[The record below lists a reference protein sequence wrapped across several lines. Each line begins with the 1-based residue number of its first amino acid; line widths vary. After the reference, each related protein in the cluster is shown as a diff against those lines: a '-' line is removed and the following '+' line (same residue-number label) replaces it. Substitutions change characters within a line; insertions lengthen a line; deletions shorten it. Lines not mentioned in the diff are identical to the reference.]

1 VATEG
6 ETIMTRVERILCP
19 VDFSEGSRHAIDQA
33 VALAHWYGA
42 AVTALY
48 VCPPLA
54 LAPYIDSR
62 VYPLG
67 LGRPKE
73 DLERLRRE
81 LEQFVQQEGGGPA
94 VTTVVKEGLITGE
107 ILRYIESVR
116 ADLLV
121 MGTHGRSGFER
132 FMLGSVAE
140 SVLRQAP
147 CPVLTVPPRAPDVVP
162 MGPTVYRR
170 VLCGIDYS
178 ACSLKA
184 LDYAASLAHRGD
196 AELIVVNV
204 LEPILDYVAA
214 TVADIDNTTLRTA
227 AERQLGRVVK
237 ERTLGRQGVTPML
250 VAGHPAP
257 MILQLAEE
265 QAVDVIVLG
274 IEHRSHLNMMWF
286 GSTANRVV
294 RRATCPVLTVRG

>member
-1 VATEG
+1 
-6 ETIMTRVERILCP
+6 MTRIERILCP
-19 VDFSEGSRHAIDQA
+19 VDFSEGSRHAIDHA

-42 AVTALY
+42 AVTALH

-62 VYPLG
+62 VHPLG

-81 LEQFVQQEGGGPA
+81 LEQFVQEEGGGLA
-94 VTTVVKEGLITGE
+94 VTAVVKEGLITGE
-107 ILRYIESVR
+107 ILRSIESVR

-132 FMLGSVAE
+132 LMLGSVAE
-140 SVLRQAP
+140 SVLRHAS
-147 CPVLTVPPRAPDVVP
+147 CPVLTVPPRAPDLVP
-162 MGPTVYRR
+162 MGPMVHRR
-170 VLCGIDYS
+170 ILCGIDYS

-184 LDYAASLAHRGD
+184 LEYAASLAHRSD
-196 AELIVVNV
+196 AALIVVNV
-204 LEPILDYVAA
+204 LEPILAYVAA
-214 TVADIDNTTLRTA
+214 NVGDADNTTLRAA
-227 AERQLGRVVK
+227 AERQL
-237 ERTLGRQGVTPML
+237 EREVSKRSGGHPGTTPL
-250 VAGHPAP
+250 VVAGKAAP

-274 IEHRSHLNMMWF
+274 VANRSHLNMMWF

-294 RRATCPVLTVRG
+294 RQATCPVLTVRG

>member
-1 VATEG
+1 
-6 ETIMTRVERILCP
+6 MTRIERILCP
-19 VDFSEGSRHAIDQA
+19 VDFSEGSRHAIDHA

-42 AVTALY
+42 AVTALH

-62 VYPLG
+62 VHPLG

-81 LEQFVQQEGGGPA
+81 LEQFVQEEGGGLA
-94 VTTVVKEGLITGE
+94 VTAVVKEGLITGE
-107 ILRYIESVR
+107 ILRSIESVR

-132 FMLGSVAE
+132 LMLGSVAE
-140 SVLRQAP
+140 SVLRHAS

-162 MGPTVYRR
+162 TGPMAYRR
-170 VLCGIDYS
+170 ILCGIDYS

-184 LDYAASLAHRGD
+184 LDYAASLAQRSH
-196 AELIVVNV
+196 AELIVVNA

-214 TVADIDNTTLRTA
+214 NVGDVDNTILRTA
-227 AERQLGRVVK
+227 AERQLERVVK
-237 ERTLGRQGVTPML
+237 ERSGGRQGVTPLL
-250 VAGHPAP
+250 VAGHAAP
-257 MILQLAEE
+257 MILQHAEE

-274 IEHRSHLNMMWF
+274 VAYRSHLNMMCF